1 MPDGY
6 TVATLLGGVLSLWA
20 MAGLLTN
27 RVRTR
32 GSRPASAL
40 RLSLGAA
47 VGLSLIALATRAP
60 QPVYAM
66 IAGVAALTATAAIGV
81 KLQVADGFG
90 GPAYRLPGLSRVEA
104 GATGSL
110 TAAAA
115 FAGAIAALV
124 TVALAY
130 RLRLLGPSDPG
141 LVFLAAYV
149 GMLLESWFD
158 GAFSRRAAS
167 RPLGAAAATALAG
180 LLAMLLAIALP

>member
-6 TVATLLGGVLSLWA
+6 NVATLLGAVLSLWVA
-20 MAGLLTN
+20 AGLLTN
-27 RVRTR
+27 RLGRR
-32 GSRPASAL
+32 ASRPASAL
-40 RLSLGAA
+40 RVSLGAA
-47 VGLSLIALATRAP
+47 VGLALMALASWAP
-60 QPVYAM
+60 QPVYAT

-90 GPAYRLPGLSRVEA
+90 GPAYRLPGLSRAEA
-104 GATGSL
+104 GAPGSL

-115 FAGAIAALV
+115 LAAALAAFASV
-124 TVALAY
+124 TVAY

-141 LVFLAAYV
+141 LVFLAACL

-167 RPLGAAAATALAG
+167 RPLGAAAAVALAG
-180 LLAMLLAIALP
+180 LAAMLLAIALP